1 MRLNFTKIFIAAAI
15 VLAATVTSCKA
26 PQRWH
31 ISRMPTA

>member
-26 PQRWH
+26 PQ
-31 ISRMPTA
+31 SLAYFENADT